1 MGFTK
6 PSSKSSNAHNAFMGR
21 NRRDIDS
28 QHFLGPIKSRVTYF
42 NGSMTWMKGKALV
55 KNGEEDLFCEFEGD
69 PNFIE
74 RRFGGNVKR
83 PREKAMDEDPVPPA
97 ADEELTGTQPEPK
110 TQNTSERVVNPQT
123 VKETQAAREVPTPKR
138 SRVSD
143 PLGLAQRTLADAII
157 QGSNEGPSR
166 NTRSRA
172 GSSLRGKGGGRTPLA
187 IGTSRRGSGST
198 ARKMSTE
205 KAAGRK
211 GKGKCK
217 ATDPDQMAEIT
228 AGIDGFSVFSNHQIE
243 EDPQPNIPV
252 LAGPSTSKI
261 GMDAGEWAHPVTHSA
276 KVGVWLEQTA
286 EAGSQAP
293 VDAPRSRAPSSIA
306 GVVIA

>member
-6 PSSKSSNAHNAFMGR
+6 PSSHINQVRRTIQNQKSSNAHNAFMGR

-123 VKETQAAREVPTPKR
+123 VKETQAAREVPLPSAAESLIHLVWHSAPWLMLSFKALTK
-138 SRVSD
+138 D
-143 PLGLAQRTLADAII
+143 PLATRDPEPVVVSVEKEAV
-157 QGSNEGPSR
+157 GPHSPSELHEEEAVVPPAKCR
-166 NTRSRA
+166 PRKQLDERQPSD
-172 GSSLRGKGGGRTPLA
+172 
-187 IGTSRRGSGST
+187 RRGS
-198 ARKMSTE
+198 
-205 KAAGRK
+205 
-211 GKGKCK
+211 
-217 ATDPDQMAEIT
+217 
-228 AGIDGFSVFSNHQIE
+228 
-243 EDPQPNIPV
+243 QPNIPV

>member
-6 PSSKSSNAHNAFMGR
+6 SSSKSTNAHNAFMGR
-21 NRRDIDS
+21 SRRDIDS

-55 KNGEEDLFCEFEGD
+55 KHGEEDLFCEFEGD

-83 PREKAMDEDPVPPA
+83 PREKTMDEDHVP
-97 ADEELTGTQPEPK
+97 DEEASGTQPEPK
-110 TQNTSERVVNPQT
+110 AHPTSERAVDPQPN
-123 VKETQAAREVPTPKR
+123 KEDEPARVAPTPKR

-143 PLGLAQRTLADAII
+143 PLGLGLAQRALAETGIE
-157 QGSNEGPSR
+157 GSNEGPSR

-172 GSSLRGKGGGRTPLA
+172 GSSLRGRGSHGAALAIAASRKSSGRTERTLA
-187 IGTSRRGSGST
+187 
-198 ARKMSTE
+198 
-205 KAAGRK
+205 RK
-211 GKGKCK
+211 GKGKGK
-217 ATDPDQMAEIT
+217 ATDPDQLAEIT

-243 EDPQPNIPV
+243 EDPRPTNVAPV
-252 LAGPSTSKI
+252 GPSTSKNVE
-261 GMDAGEWAHPVTHSA
+261 MDAGEWAHPVTHSA
-276 KVGVWLEQTA
+276 KVGVWLERTA

-293 VDAPRSRAPSSIA
+293 AISSEQVSSE
-306 GVVIA
+306 VVLKIIDSL

>member
-1 MGFTK
+1 MRFTK
-6 PSSKSSNAHNAFMGR
+6 SSSKSSNAHNAFMGR
-21 NRRDIDS
+21 TRRDIDS
-28 QHFLGPIKSRVTYF
+28 HHFLGPIKSRVTYF

-83 PREKAMDEDPVPPA
+83 PREKAMDEDPAVVNP
-97 ADEELTGTQPEPK
+97 EEEATGTQPQPK
-110 TQNTSERVVNPQT
+110 S
-123 VKETQAAREVPTPKR
+123 QANAQVSIDNGAPCELPTPKR

-143 PLGLAQRTLADAII
+143 PLGLAQHNIADALI
-157 QGSNEGPSR
+157 QGPHEGPSR

-172 GSSLRGKGGGRTPLA
+172 GSSLRGRGRRVPIATGPA
-187 IGTSRRGSGST
+187 RKGSGST
-198 ARKMSTE
+198 ARRMSTE

-211 GKGKCK
+211 GKGKAK
-217 ATDPDQMAEIT
+217 ATDPDQLAEIT

-243 EDPQPNIPV
+243 EDPQPAM
-252 LAGPSTSKI
+252 LALEGPSTSKM
-261 GMDAGEWAHPVTHSA
+261 GMNAAEWAHPVPHSA
-276 KVGVWLEQTA
+276 KVGVWLEKTA

-293 VDAPRSRAPSSIA
+293 VDAPRSQAPSSIA
-306 GVVIA
+306 GVGIA